1 MKKKAIISAVAGVII
16 VLVGIIVFLL
26 VKGHFPADTKEKI
39 YAQKRNRCNG

>member
-26 VKGHFPADTKEKI
+26 VRGHFPDDTKEKTTL
-39 YAQKRNRCNG
+39 KNET

>member
-26 VKGHFPADTKEKI
+26 VKGHFPCRYKGKNN
-39 YAQKRNRCNG
+39 AQKRNRCNG